1 MTQNIHPSKS
11 RRNLRLWIQVT
22 GTAISLILLV
32 WLISRQDWNATL
44 IRLRALPL
52 WVLCTCLGLAVS
64 GMLFNCLRWY
74 ILVRAEGVPISY
86 TEIVQIVFAGA
97 FASNFLPSTIGGDVY
112 RVVAL
117 LNFTSDKSLAFA
129 SVVVDRGLNVISYF
143 TLLPLTI
150 LTFGSPFEIW
160 LKLQKPVE
168 KTAMVPALSKAW
180 NWARQVITKLLSA
193 FSRWVRRPTVL
204 TLGLLCS
211 YGSNLVIFAMIWLL
225 ATHLGIP
232 VRLYQVIGIS
242 VSTYLITLLPIS
254 VNGYGLREIA
264 TTTLYMSLGAT
275 LEQATTL
282 ALLSRVFMLI
292 QSLPGAFWLSHISR
306 NPQRQ
311 PKNQAS

>member
-1 MTQNIHPSKS
+1 MTQNIHPTKL
-11 RRNLRLWIQVT
+11 RRNLRFWIQIT
-22 GTAISLILLV
+22 GTAISLVLLI
-32 WLISRQDWNATL
+32 WLISRQDWNATF

-86 TEIVQIVFAGA
+86 AEIVQIVFAGA

-129 SVVVDRGLNVISYF
+129 SVVVDRGLNVISYI

-160 LKLQKPVE
+160 LKLQKPAE
-168 KTAMVPALSKAW
+168 KTAMVPALSQAW

-193 FSRWVRRPTVL
+193 FTRWVRRPTVL
-204 TLGLLCS
+204 ALGLLCS

-225 ATHLGIP
+225 ATHLGIS

-254 VNGYGLREIA
+254 VNGYGVREIA

-306 NPQRQ
+306 NPQR
-311 PKNQAS
+311 